1 MTEMIDSLLTSVV
14 SVVAFL
20 TAWIYCRRHDEAA
33 ELQKEVDDLR
43 EKLKT
48 VTEERD
54 GWKETAE
61 STNKLLRIATERAD
75 RLASMND
82 GLTQDLAALKAYN
95 PDEIEE
101 RLKKIREIKA
111 DEERKKAEAQREN
124 LIIAMMQ
131 TQFLS
136 QQYGGGFGMISPM
149 QSWYA
154 SPMSMM
160 GR

>member
-1 MTEMIDSLLTSVV
+1 MIGSLSMAAM

-20 TAWIYCRRHDEAA
+20 AAWIYCRRHDEAA
-33 ELQKEVDDLR
+33 ELQKEVDYLF

-48 VTEERD
+48 VTKERD
-54 GWKETAE
+54 GWKEMAE
-61 STNKLLRIATERAD
+61 STDKLLHTATERAD

-111 DEERKKAEAQREN
+111 DEERKKAEAQRTN
-124 LIIAMMQ
+124 LMIAMMQ

-136 QQYGGGFGMISPM
+136 QQYGGGFGVIHPM
-149 QSWYA
+149 QSWYT

>member
-1 MTEMIDSLLTSVV
+1 MIDSLLTAVV

-20 TAWIYCRRHDEAA
+20 TAWIYNRRHDDAA
-33 ELQKEVDDLR
+33 ELQEEVDDLR

-61 STNKLLRIATERAD
+61 STDKLLRIATERAD

-82 GLTQDLAALKAYN
+82 GLAKDLAALKAYN

-101 RLKKIREIKA
+101 RLKKIQEIKA

-154 SPMSMM
+154 SPMSMR